1 MLEIRAEAIKN
12 IINGHFLLQ
21 LSSLYFN
28 VILIILFYYNI
39 HINGYTYGCT
49 ECFLYP
55 SLPAHLYRVV
65 VHHKLCTGCC
75 HAAVVQH
82 QTGSAL
88 VSDCRLSPVS
98 LSFRLSAVY
107 LTSPFRCPLP
117 QAPPPLRPQSAASVL
132 PTGIAKLPA
141 GQRRSVWRP
150 ALALGSVWLRPTNG
164 SGFSLG

>member
-1 MLEIRAEAIKN
+1 MCTFVIDIGIIVVNIEVMLEIRTDAIKN

-21 LSSLYFN
+21 LYSLYFN
-28 VILIILFYYNI
+28 VILIILFYYHI
-39 HINGYTYGCT
+39 HINDYTYSCT

-98 LSFRLSAVY
+98 LSLSVY
-107 LTSPFRCPLP
+107 SP
-117 QAPPPLRPQSAASVL
+117 S
-132 PTGIAKLPA
+132 ILPA
-141 GQRRSVWRP
+141 PSVVHPLSPHHPSDHNPLQASCQP
-150 ALALGSVWLRPTNG
+150 A
-164 SGFSLG
+164 

>member
-1 MLEIRAEAIKN
+1 MLEIRTEAIKN

-39 HINGYTYGCT
+39 HINDYTYSCT

-65 VHHKLCTGCC
+65 VHHKLCT
-75 HAAVVQH
+75 VVQH

-98 LSFRLSAVY
+98 LSLSVRLSAVY
-107 LTSPFRCPLP
+107 LASPFRCPPP
-117 QAPPPLRPQSAASVL
+117 QPPLHPSDHNPLQASCQ
-132 PTGIAKLPA
+132 PA
-141 GQRRSVWRP
+141 
-150 ALALGSVWLRPTNG
+150 
-164 SGFSLG
+164 